1 VVVTLGLVR
10 RVVVVV
16 VVVVRWRRRIVV
28 GQFMSSSRSSG
39 SRGPLR
45 LVVRQGR
52 LVTAGRQAVVSM
64 MSWRLL
70 MNVVVVVLIGRVM
83 VVLVLVWADAFGE
96 RVPPAVS
103 LLLGELVL
111 EDVPLLLEHV
121 QLALEGQHALVG
133 ARRRRGP
140 LVLLGLVVVVVR
152 LKVVHDGQ
160 ARVVDGGRGLVVLT
174 VVGGCGG
181 GGGGGGGVVVVV
193 EGGHGGRPLLPL
205 HHRVV
210 DVPQQLPDRRQSFTT
225 I

>member
-1 VVVTLGLVR
+1 
-10 RVVVVV
+10 
-16 VVVVRWRRRIVV
+16 
-28 GQFMSSSRSSG
+28 
-39 SRGPLR
+39 

-70 MNVVVVVLIGRVM
+70 MNVVVVVVLIGRVM
-83 VVLVLVWADAFGE
+83 VVLVLVRSDAFGE
-96 RVPPAVS
+96 RVPPPVS

-111 EDVPLLLEHV
+111 EDVPLLLKHV

-140 LVLLGLVVVVVR
+140 LVLLGLVVVVR

-174 VVGGCGG
+174 VVVGGC
-181 GGGGGGGVVVVV
+181 GGGGVVVVV

-225 I
+225 V

>member
-1 VVVTLGLVR
+1 MVALGLVR

-16 VVVVRWRRRIVV
+16 VVVVVVRRWRRIVV

-52 LVTAGRQAVVSM
+52 LVQAVVSM
-64 MSWRLL
+64 LSRRL
-70 MNVVVVVLIGRVM
+70 MNVVVVVVLIGRVM
-83 VVLVLVWADAFGE
+83 VVLVLVLVWADAFGE
-96 RVPPAVS
+96 RVPPPVS

-121 QLALEGQHALVG
+121 QLALESQHALVG
-133 ARRRRGP
+133 AGRRRGP
-140 LVLLGLVVVVVR
+140 LVLLGLVVVR

-174 VVGGCGG
+174 VGGC
-181 GGGGGGGVVVVV
+181 GGGGVVVVV
-193 EGGHGGRPLLPL
+193 EGGHGSRPLLPL

-225 I
+225 VGRR

>member
-1 VVVTLGLVR
+1 MVVVTLGLVR

-16 VVVVRWRRRIVV
+16 VVVVRWRRIVV

-64 MSWRLL
+64 MSRRL

-121 QLALEGQHALVG
+121 QLALEGQHAFVG
-133 ARRRRGP
+133 AGRRRGP
-140 LVLLGLVVVVVR
+140 LVLLGLVVVVR

-174 VVGGCGG
+174 VVGG
-181 GGGGGGGVVVVV
+181 
-193 EGGHGGRPLLPL
+193 
-205 HHRVV
+205 
-210 DVPQQLPDRRQSFTT
+210 
-225 I
+225 

>member
-1 VVVTLGLVR
+1 
-10 RVVVVV
+10 
-16 VVVVRWRRRIVV
+16 
-28 GQFMSSSRSSG
+28 
-39 SRGPLR
+39 
-45 LVVRQGR
+45 
-52 LVTAGRQAVVSM
+52 
-64 MSWRLL
+64 
-70 MNVVVVVLIGRVM
+70 MNVVVVVLIGRV
-83 VVLVLVWADAFGE
+83 VLVLVWSDAFGE
-96 RVPPAVS
+96 RVPPPVS

-133 ARRRRGP
+133 AGRRRGP
-140 LVLLGLVVVVVR
+140 LVLLGLVVVVR

-181 GGGGGGGVVVVV
+181 GGGVVVVV

-205 HHRVV
+205 RHRVV

-225 I
+225 V

>member
-1 VVVTLGLVR
+1 MAVIVATVPLGLVR

-16 VVVVRWRRRIVV
+16 VVVVRWWRRIVV

-64 MSWRLL
+64 MSRRL

-83 VVLVLVWADAFGE
+83 VVLVLVCSDAFGE
-96 RVPPAVS
+96 RVPPPVS

-140 LVLLGLVVVVVR
+140 LVLVR

-160 ARVVDGGRGLVVLT
+160 ASVVDGGRGLVVLT
-174 VVGGCGG
+174 VVGGC
-181 GGGGGGGVVVVV
+181 GGGGGVVVVV

-225 I
+225 V